1 MNMRRILSG
10 ALGNERKASHT
21 KQQRKKWK
29 KKKKKMYRQN
39 ESVLRLLL
47 YLSCKNHCD
56 IRL

>member
-29 KKKKKMYRQN
+29 KK
-39 ESVLRLLL
+39 E
-47 YLSCKNHCD
+47 KNVPSEW
-56 IRL
+56 IGFKTTVIFIM